1 MWRSRWRCVI
11 KPAYTFSFLLSIN
24 ICMAKRSLLSRCP
37 SYMGCCIMP
46 TYRRYRILPP
56 CFQAPSYQGGMMS
69 CSVVGLSD
77 IAVNNLRGMRW
88 TVHVTRLGIVK
99 MRINCRSRG
108 DHHLSLGWHMSVYGD
123 NKVFLNKLAVGM
135 CYWFIWLWTVFS
147 AHNLNVV
154 TDVQETCWLG
164 FSTLH
169 WIGAVASCVRPAVLS
184 VAVAK
189 TELLRSAF

>member
-1 MWRSRWRCVI
+1 
-11 KPAYTFSFLLSIN
+11 
-24 ICMAKRSLLSRCP
+24 MAKRSLLSRCP
-37 SYMGCCIMP
+37 SYMGCCMMP

-77 IAVNNLRGMRW
+77 IAVNNVRGMRW

-99 MRINCRSRG
+99 MRINCKSRG

-147 AHNLNVV
+147 AHNFERGDRRTGNLLTWLLYIALNWCCCILRATGRFVS
-154 TDVQETCWLG
+154 CC
-164 FSTLH
+164 SKNR
-169 WIGAVASCVRPAVLS
+169 ASKECILAIMDILS
-184 VAVAK
+184 
-189 TELLRSAF
+189 LY